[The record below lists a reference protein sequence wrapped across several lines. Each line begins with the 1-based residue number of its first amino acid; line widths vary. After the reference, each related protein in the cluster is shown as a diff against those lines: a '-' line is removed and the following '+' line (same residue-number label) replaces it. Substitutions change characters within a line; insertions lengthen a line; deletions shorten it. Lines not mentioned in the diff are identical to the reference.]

1 LRAWSGRVV
10 RVPPSAGAALNPM
23 GEPRFSIVVPTH
35 NRRDAVTR
43 LLVALGQQD
52 PVPGGFEAI
61 VVADGCTDGTAER
74 LRAWDP
80 GFACVVLEQ
89 PASGPAAARNRG
101 AAHATGDILL
111 FLDDDIE
118 PRADVLRAHAA
129 FHTEVADGIGIGYLQ
144 PAVTAD
150 GFFGVILRGWW
161 ESMFEESRR
170 PGHRYQYTDLLTGHC
185 SLGRR
190 AFERL
195 GGFDATLRSHED
207 YELGYRAIAAGMNLR
222 FIPDAAAVHHEA
234 SQLSKTLRR
243 KFDDGVADVRLVE
256 RYPALGASLPMAR
269 MSEAGRV
276 GKLAARLAAINPR
289 YGDLF
294 VAGARYLLPMYEWI
308 GLRFR
313 WRAVLED
320 LLNYWYWR
328 GIAHAS
334 GGKHQ
339 LAALLSNAPPPRE
352 IELELDLADGIAA
365 AEKQLDE
372 HRPRSVRFVYGEH
385 VVITVPERDGAER
398 LRGVHLREMIARH
411 FAHQYLFA
419 AASAGDIPPGLPA
432 LPDKILKDCEPREI
446 TPQRARPAL
455 VR

>member
-1 LRAWSGRVV
+1 
-10 RVPPSAGAALNPM
+10 M

-170 PGHRYQYTDLLTGHC
+170 PGHRYVYSDLLTGHC
-185 SLGRR
+185 SLERR

-195 GGFDATLRSHED
+195 GGFDPTLRSHED
-207 YELGYRAIAAGMNLR
+207 YE
-222 FIPDAAAVHHEA
+222 
-234 SQLSKTLRR
+234 
-243 KFDDGVADVRLVE
+243 
-256 RYPALGASLPMAR
+256 
-269 MSEAGRV
+269 
-276 GKLAARLAAINPR
+276 
-289 YGDLF
+289 
-294 VAGARYLLPMYEWI
+294 
-308 GLRFR
+308 
-313 WRAVLED
+313 
-320 LLNYWYWR
+320 
-328 GIAHAS
+328 
-334 GGKHQ
+334 
-339 LAALLSNAPPPRE
+339 
-352 IELELDLADGIAA
+352 
-365 AEKQLDE
+365 
-372 HRPRSVRFVYGEH
+372 
-385 VVITVPERDGAER
+385 
-398 LRGVHLREMIARH
+398 
-411 FAHQYLFA
+411 
-419 AASAGDIPPGLPA
+419 
-432 LPDKILKDCEPREI
+432 
-446 TPQRARPAL
+446 
-455 VR
+455 